1 MKRFLR
7 SFAVLGLGLVLQAST
22 ALAEEPAPAIFK
34 SDLGLIT
41 GSVTPPE
48 PQNPSQQYCVN
59 IADQAADAR
68 FAWQAKTI
76 NELEKEIDKRLA
88 ELEAKRAEYQ
98 EWSKQR
104 ADVLAKA
111 SEHVVAIYA
120 KMRAEAAALQLA
132 VLDDQIASAVLVKL
146 SASKASAILNEME
159 PGRAAQLAKAM
170 VATAR
175 GTPEKKS

>member
-1 MKRFLR
+1 MTVRFLIAAL
-7 SFAVLGLGLVLQAST
+7 FFFLLPGAAGLAQD
-22 ALAEEPAPAIFK
+22 LAPGIFK
-34 SDLGLIT
+34 ADLGLIT
-41 GSVTPPE
+41 GSTTPIE
-48 PQNPSQQYCVN
+48 PQTASQQYCVN

-104 ADVLAKA
+104 DEVLAKA
-111 SEHVVAIYA
+111 SEQVVAIYA
-120 KMRAEAAALQLA
+120 KMRADAAALQLA
-132 VLDDQIASAVLVKL
+132 VLDDDIASAVLAKL
-146 SASKASAILNEME
+146 NARAASAILNEME

-170 VATAR
+170 VDAAR
-175 GTPEKKS
+175 GTPAGKKS

>member
-1 MKRFLR
+1 MRFARPFVFL
-7 SFAVLGLGLVLQAST
+7 ALGLALPVT
-22 ALAEEPAPAIFK
+22 AAMAEEPAPTIFK
-34 SDLGLIT
+34 ADLGLIT

-98 EWSKQR
+98 EWSNR
-104 ADVLAKA
+104 REEVLARA
-111 SEHVVAIYA
+111 SDHVVAIYA
-120 KMRAEAAALQLA
+120 KMRADAAALQIA
-132 VLDDQIASAVLVKL
+132 VLDDELASTVLAKL
-146 SASKASAILNEME
+146 TASKASAILNEME

-170 VATAR
+170 AASAR
-175 GTPEKKS
+175 GADPEKKS